1 MMSNQSQHL
10 LSQCNTE
17 QDLASWINDSLA
29 EWSFHELAA
38 LHELCRPQRVR
49 DAQDIAHW
57 HRVLTESYCA
67 GGVLRPNSDVHQ
79 RMMDLFAAAQAR
91 ATQLGLLSS
100 TRSDSIA
107 A

>member
-1 MMSNQSQHL
+1 MMSIQSQHL
-10 LSQCNTE
+10 LSQCHTE
-17 QDLASWINDSLA
+17 QGLASWINDSLA
-29 EWSFHELAA
+29 EWSFHDLAA

-67 GGVLRPNSDVHQ
+67 GGVLRPNPDVHQ
-79 RMMDLFAAAQAR
+79 RMMDLFAAAHAR
-91 ATQLGLLSS
+91 ATQLGLSS
-100 TRSDSIA
+100 PTHQNSIA